1 MPNAD
6 LLKFVVHAA
15 GCSTITPLRLITVF
29 GLLLLEPVPAA
40 GQRVVPRLSDDCPIG
55 YADTRNGRCC
65 SFGRRVEQLQPRQGR
80 DCPPQ
85 WINVGGG
92 YCRRE

>member
-1 MPNAD
+1 MQNAD
-6 LLKFVVHAA
+6 LLKFVVRSA
-15 GCSTITPLRLITVF
+15 GCSTIPLLGFVTVI
-29 GLLLLEPVPAA
+29 GLLLPEPVPAA

-80 DCPPQ
+80 DCPAQ